1 VADQRARWRPT
12 PFLVASAGI
21 HGAALSSLIVSP
33 QSWQQP
39 LAVVIVNHLAISA
52 VCMLPRC
59 GWLGPNLT
67 RISSERA
74 SGNLI
79 GLTFD
84 DGPDP
89 AVTPRVLDLLDQA
102 GMRATFF
109 CIGERAEAHPD
120 LIRAMRDRGH
130 GIENHS
136 DSHPNSFA
144 LYGPR
149 SMHREVTRA
158 QDRIEQA
165 SGRRLQFFRAPAG
178 MQNPWLA
185 AVLASAGVSLVSWTR
200 RGFDTVS
207 DDGLRVAARLTRGLS
222 AGDILLLHDG
232 HAAGPIKRPQV
243 IDDALAAVLDEM
255 QRKGLRSEAMH
266 TILRSHS
273 D

>member
-1 VADQRARWRPT
+1 MADQRARWRPT
-12 PFLVASAGI
+12 PFLIASAGI

-39 LAVVIVNHLAISA
+39 LAVVIVNHLAIST
-52 VCMLPRC
+52 VSMLPRC

-74 SGNLI
+74 KGSLI
-79 GLTFD
+79 ALTFD

-89 AVTPRVLDLLDQA
+89 AVTPRVLDLLDRA

-120 LIRAMRDRGH
+120 LIRTMRDRGH

-136 DSHPNSFA
+136 YSHPNSFA
-144 LYGPR
+144 LYGPGAMR
-149 SMHREVTRA
+149 REVIRA
-158 QDRIEQA
+158 QDGIEQA
-165 SGRRLQFFRAPAG
+165 AGRRPQFFRAPAG

-207 DDGLRVAARLTRGLS
+207 DDGLRVAGRLTRGLT

-232 HAAGPIKRPQV
+232 HAAGPMKRPQV
-243 IDDALAAVLDEM
+243 IDDALSAVLDEM
-255 QRKGLRSEAMH
+255 HRKGLRSEALH
-266 TILRSHS
+266 AISGTPSE
-273 D
+273 